1 MMTRASC
8 DDRALVM
15 KQLASIIAPIAAK
28 YNITKVY
35 LFGSRARDD
44 YTDDS
49 DYDFIIEV
57 NSDYCWDDYMDFI
70 EDASKALNRD
80 VDVVTR
86 RSLTDDNFSKDVL
99 REMVYVC

>member
-1 MMTRASC
+1 MTGSDVDTRPAAIRELE
-8 DDRALVM
+8 D
-15 KQLASIIAPIAAK
+15 IIAPLAARC
-28 YNITKVY
+28 NITRVY

-57 NSDYCWDDYMDFI
+57 KPEYSWSNHMDFI
-70 EDASKALNRD
+70 EGAKEALGHN

-86 RSLTDDNFSKDVL
+86 RSLTDDNFSKRVL
-99 REMVYVC
+99 SEMIYVC

>member
-1 MMTRASC
+1 MPDVSK
-8 DDRALVM
+8 DDRSLAI
-15 KQLASIIAPIAAK
+15 KQLGEVIAPIAVK
-28 YNITKVY
+28 YNITKVF

-44 YTDDS
+44 YTDES
-49 DYDFIIEV
+49 DYDFLIEV
-57 NSDYCWDDYMDFI
+57 NPNYSWDDYMDFI
-70 EDASKALNRD
+70 EDASKALDRD

>member
-1 MMTRASC
+1 
-8 DDRALVM
+8 M

-57 NSDYCWDDYMDFI
+57 NSDYRWDDYMDFI

>member
-1 MMTRASC
+1 MTSSDVDARSAAIKELG
-8 DDRALVM
+8 D
-15 KQLASIIAPIAAK
+15 IIAPIAARC
-28 YNITKVY
+28 NITKVY

-57 NSDYCWDDYMDFI
+57 KPEYRWGDHMDFI
-70 EDASKALNRD
+70 EGAKEALGHD
-80 VDVVTR
+80 VDVVTK
-86 RSLTDDNFSKDVL
+86 RSLTDDNFSKRVL

>member
-1 MMTRASC
+1 MTDSGVDTRSVAIKELG
-8 DDRALVM
+8 D
-15 KQLASIIAPIAAK
+15 IIAPLAARC
-28 YNITKVY
+28 NITKVY

-57 NSDYCWDDYMDFI
+57 KPEYRWGNQMDFI
-70 EDASKALNRD
+70 EGAKEALGHD

-86 RSLTDDNFSKDVL
+86 RSLTDDNFSKRAL
-99 REMVYVC
+99 GEMIFVC

>member
-1 MMTRASC
+1 MADIGVDTRSAAIKELG
-8 DDRALVM
+8 D
-15 KQLASIIAPIAAK
+15 IIAPLAARC
-28 YNITKVY
+28 NITKVY

-57 NSDYCWDDYMDFI
+57 KPEYRWGNRIDFI
-70 EDASKALNRD
+70 EGAKEALGHD

-86 RSLTDDNFSKDVL
+86 RSLTDDNFSKRVL
-99 REMVYVC
+99 GEMIFVC

>member
-1 MMTRASC
+1 MSAVSKN
-8 DDRALVM
+8 DRSLAI
-15 KQLASIIAPIAAK
+15 KQLGEVIAPIAAK

-44 YTDDS
+44 YTDES
-49 DYDFIIEV
+49 DYDFLIEV
-57 NSDYCWDDYMDFI
+57 NPDYRWDDYMDFI
-70 EDASKALNRD
+70 EDASKALDRD

-86 RSLTDDNFSKDVL
+86 RSLTDDDFSKDVL

>member
-1 MMTRASC
+1 MTDSDVDTRSAAIKELG
-8 DDRALVM
+8 DL
-15 KQLASIIAPIAAK
+15 IAPIAARC
-28 YNITKVY
+28 NITKVY

-57 NSDYCWDDYMDFI
+57 KPEYRWSNHMDFI
-70 EDASKALNRD
+70 EGAKEALGRD
-80 VDVVTR
+80 VDVVTK
-86 RSLTDDNFSKDVL
+86 RSLTDDNFSKRVL